1 MTAPVQILVLGLDEP
16 TLSVDVLAE
25 LERLRRAPSVR
36 LLDVLLVTR
45 AGDGTLETLPI
56 PDTAPPGMGELA
68 VRLLGSPDIDVM
80 GAEEGRNG
88 ATWSLAD
95 AIPVGAAAAVAVIEH
110 RWASPLREALHRAG
124 GTALEEAWLAPE
136 DVQRLESLMAES
148 NS

>member
-25 LERLRRAPSVR
+25 LERLRHAPSVR
-36 LLDVLLVTR
+36 LLDVLLVAR

-68 VRLLGSPDIDVM
+68 VRLLSSPDIDVM
-80 GAEEGRNG
+80 GAEEGRTG

-95 AIPVGAAAAVAVIEH
+95 AIPVGAVAAVAVIEH

-136 DVQRLESLMAES
+136 DVQRLESLKAES